1 MKVEQCGRRDPVIA
15 FRGAPPCP
23 SYSEPMNEQE
33 LPPPDAALPTERPS
47 KTQRKKASHDLQK
60 LGLAL
65 AELSDVRL
73 QALPLDDSLRDALM
87 AAKTIRSHEGRRRH
101 MQYVGKLMRR
111 IDAEPL
117 EEAVA
122 RAQLG
127 PAKASLELHE
137 AERLRSELM
146 ADDRALTAWV
156 EHHPD
161 TDVPALRTLIR
172 AARKDASAPEQRS
185 GKAFRELFQWIK
197 QAQQTQSRQTPS
209 HFDEDDLDD

>member
-1 MKVEQCGRRDPVIA
+1 
-15 FRGAPPCP
+15 
-23 SYSEPMNEQE
+23 MNEPE
-33 LPPPDAALPTERPS
+33 HPPPEAGFDASRPS

-65 AELSDVRL
+65 AELSDARL
-73 QALPLDDSLRDALM
+73 QALALDESLRDALM
-87 AAKTIRSHEGRRRH
+87 AAKTIRTHEGRRRH

-111 IDAEPL
+111 IDAGPL

-122 RAQLG
+122 RAQIV

-137 AERLRSELM
+137 AECWRSELI
-146 ADDRALTAWV
+146 AHDSALTKWI
-156 EHHPD
+156 ERFPS

-172 AARKDASAPEQRS
+172 AARKDASIPEQRS

-197 QAQQTQSRQTPS
+197 KAQQDEQAEQTQHGKTADPAQWPIPQAK
-209 HFDEDDLDD
+209 ED

>member
-1 MKVEQCGRRDPVIA
+1 MSLMNDPD
-15 FRGAPPCP
+15 
-23 SYSEPMNEQE
+23 
-33 LPPPDAALPTERPS
+33 LPPSTPDDAPAAARPS

-65 AELSDVRL
+65 AALSDARL
-73 QALPLDDSLRDALM
+73 QALPLDEDLREALM
-87 AAKTIRSHEGRRRH
+87 AAKTIRSHEGKRRH

-111 IDAEPL
+111 ADAGPL

-137 AERLRSELM
+137 AERWRSELI
-146 ADDRALTAWV
+146 ARDGALTEWIAQ
-156 EHHPD
+156 HPD

-172 AARKDASAPEQRS
+172 AARKDAAAAPEQRS
-185 GKAFRELFQWIK
+185 GKAFRELFQWVK
-197 QAQQTQSRQTPS
+197 QAQQQQQQRPAGTGAPEEEG
-209 HFDEDDLDD
+209 FDHDDER